1 MRKNVVYYFKEEIFP
16 YKGNLFKTKEEN
28 SEDKSEDQSEKKES
42 QKMYRIYWERIKGSK
57 L

>member
-1 MRKNVVYYFKEEIFP
+1 MRKSVVYYFKEEIFP